1 MQKLFTREATRASGG
16 GVVVEFAEIL
26 CVRGSW
32 SGGGG
37 VVVEF
42 AEIFYVSEAPWPS
55 GGRVVVEFADIIYAG
70 GYNS

>member
-1 MQKLFTREATRASGG
+1 MSEAPWSSGG
-16 GVVVEFAEIL
+16 RVVVEFAEIL
-26 CVRGSW
+26 CVRASW

-42 AEIFYVSEAPWPS
+42 AEI
-55 GGRVVVEFADIIYAG
+55 IYAG